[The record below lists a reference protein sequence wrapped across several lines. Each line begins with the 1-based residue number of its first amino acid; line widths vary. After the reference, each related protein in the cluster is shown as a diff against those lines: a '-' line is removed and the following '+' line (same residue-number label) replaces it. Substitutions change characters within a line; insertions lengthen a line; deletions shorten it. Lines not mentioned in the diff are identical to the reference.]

1 MSEITWKQT
10 TLEEVCKK
18 LDAEPERGVNLYIDG
33 VSLIKILEHDY
44 PQLFNKKN

>member
-18 LDAEPERGVNLYIDG
+18 LDAEPERGVILYIDG
-33 VSLIKILEHDY
+33 VPLIEILKHDY
-44 PQLFNKKN
+44 PQLFHNEK